1 MNLVVEPSAS
11 YFDPLSHTH
20 TDVDLDLGLESMYKL
35 ESLGIDEE
43 ADQGSI
49 DVVFTKKFQ
58 ESICFRDGRYHV
70 ELPWYEEVLKA
81 VPSNHHVA
89 LAALHRVKK
98 RLEAQGLSA
107 EYGKIFQQYEEEG
120 IIEPIHVEYRDFHK
134 YIWIPHR
141 PVVKTQ
147 AQVTTKIRPVFNCS
161 LKVGDS
167 PSLNQASYP
176 GVDLLASLFRLLLQF
191 RTNKF
196 VVIADIAKAF
206 LQIRLKL
213 EEDRNRFCFF
223 WEENGELRMYR
234 YASIIFGLAVS
245 PYVLGAVIQHHARQ
259 YPSDLCSSLLMNN
272 LYMDNFLYT
281 SSSLDSLQ
289 EIYHLTTSRMKEG
302 GFDLCSWNSNSVEL
316 RELFEREGNPSKHQ
330 CSEEKVLGYLF
341 DISSDLLRLSDF
353 VLGNVT
359 TKRQLLSEIAKVFD
373 PLSLF
378 LPVTIRGRLL
388 MKKTWEQEMGWDDEI
403 DQELKDSWEK
413 LRLDL
418 DSLKEVTFPRSCF
431 ETEDPDLT
439 FNIFCDA
446 SMACYGFVVYISS
459 STKSPFI
466 LWSKGKVAPAKGR
479 TLPCLELLAV
489 FLALKCLPQVL
500 NSFPGTA
507 VKTLNVFSDSQITI
521 AWLKNGAKNNKSVF
535 VRNRLQDI
543 RRMTSSLKQDHSLL
557 PEFHFVRSED
567 NPADLLTRGIS
578 LAEFKKKFEFWSR
591 GPEWL
596 PHDSI
601 YWPNSDEEALNAG
614 ASSSVFVTMERNR
627 DPPVVN
633 FSKFSSFDSLIRVCS
648 LLFKFAA
655 LTRGISVDHD
665 FQSRLYCLKV
675 MQQESFAKELEFLK
689 RVGENPS
696 TQDSPPDLVR
706 NLNLFL
712 DDFGLIRSKGRLSRS
727 NHYDFEVLNPILLG
741 KRHHL
746 TLLIIRQSHYECKHL
761 GIQATLTRLRLRGFW
776 ITSARSTIKRV
787 LSECIVCKKFNSFSY
802 QYPRFTNFSRAQVE
816 LFRPFK
822 HVGIDFTKHWWV
834 KVKGSPQ
841 AQKMFILVYTC
852 LNIRAVHLDLIP
864 DMSSSSF
871 VQSFQRFVS
880 RFGIPD
886 FLYSDNAR
894 SFIQGA
900 DAIESFVA
908 SENGA
913 EFLRKNQIQHRRI
926 PLYSPWVGSLW
937 ERLIRT
943 VKSCLYKTIGRS
955 SLEFYDFVTILSDIS
970 DAINSRPL
978 TYTSGD
984 NDIVPLTP
992 NCFLKP
998 HAKTSMALPGT
1009 GSSDPF
1015 WKSPASS
1022 RNALL
1027 RSLQK
1032 TSERFEE
1039 LRTRW
1044 YEEYLL
1050 SLRESSRDLYQTKWD
1065 NLVKPD
1071 DVVLIRSPV
1080 KERPYWQMGVV
1091 TSLVHGDDGKVR
1103 SVFVRTPGGQT
1114 NLYPIK
1120 HLYPLELSLTH
1131 SGNRPS
1137 DASRTSSQVVPVVT
1151 PSSSSVPSITVASPR
1166 PQRRAAVKARQQ
1178 FVQSDSSEESD

>member
-1 MNLVVEPSAS
+1 
-11 YFDPLSHTH
+11 
-20 TDVDLDLGLESMYKL
+20 
-35 ESLGIDEE
+35 
-43 ADQGSI
+43 
-49 DVVFTKKFQ
+49 
-58 ESICFRDGRYHV
+58 
-70 ELPWYEEVLKA
+70 
-81 VPSNHHVA
+81 
-89 LAALHRVKK
+89 
-98 RLEAQGLSA
+98 
-107 EYGKIFQQYEEEG
+107 
-120 IIEPIHVEYRDFHK
+120 
-134 YIWIPHR
+134 
-141 PVVKTQ
+141 
-147 AQVTTKIRPVFNCS
+147 
-161 LKVGDS
+161 
-167 PSLNQASYP
+167 
-176 GVDLLASLFRLLLQF
+176 
-191 RTNKF
+191 
-196 VVIADIAKAF
+196 
-206 LQIRLKL
+206 
-213 EEDRNRFCFF
+213 
-223 WEENGELRMYR
+223 
-234 YASIIFGLAVS
+234 
-245 PYVLGAVIQHHARQ
+245 
-259 YPSDLCSSLLMNN
+259 
-272 LYMDNFLYT
+272 
-281 SSSLDSLQ
+281 
-289 EIYHLTTSRMKEG
+289 
-302 GFDLCSWNSNSVEL
+302 
-316 RELFEREGNPSKHQ
+316 
-330 CSEEKVLGYLF
+330 
-341 DISSDLLRLSDF
+341 
-353 VLGNVT
+353 
-359 TKRQLLSEIAKVFD
+359 
-373 PLSLF
+373 
-378 LPVTIRGRLL
+378 
-388 MKKTWEQEMGWDDEI
+388 
-403 DQELKDSWEK
+403 
-413 LRLDL
+413 
-418 DSLKEVTFPRSCF
+418 
-431 ETEDPDLT
+431 
-439 FNIFCDA
+439 
-446 SMACYGFVVYISS
+446 
-459 STKSPFI
+459 
-466 LWSKGKVAPAKGR
+466 
-479 TLPCLELLAV
+479 
-489 FLALKCLPQVL
+489 
-500 NSFPGTA
+500 
-507 VKTLNVFSDSQITI
+507 
-521 AWLKNGAKNNKSVF
+521 
-535 VRNRLQDI
+535 
-543 RRMTSSLKQDHSLL
+543 MTSSLKQDHSLL

-937 ERLIRT
+937 ER
-943 VKSCLYKTIGRS
+943 
-955 SLEFYDFVTILSDIS
+955 
-970 DAINSRPL
+970 
-978 TYTSGD
+978 
-984 NDIVPLTP
+984 
-992 NCFLKP
+992 
-998 HAKTSMALPGT
+998 
-1009 GSSDPF
+1009 
-1015 WKSPASS
+1015 
-1022 RNALL
+1022 
-1027 RSLQK
+1027 
-1032 TSERFEE
+1032 
-1039 LRTRW
+1039 
-1044 YEEYLL
+1044 
-1050 SLRESSRDLYQTKWD
+1050 
-1065 NLVKPD
+1065 
-1071 DVVLIRSPV
+1071 
-1080 KERPYWQMGVV
+1080 
-1091 TSLVHGDDGKVR
+1091 
-1103 SVFVRTPGGQT
+1103 
-1114 NLYPIK
+1114 
-1120 HLYPLELSLTH
+1120 
-1131 SGNRPS
+1131 
-1137 DASRTSSQVVPVVT
+1137 
-1151 PSSSSVPSITVASPR
+1151 
-1166 PQRRAAVKARQQ
+1166 
-1178 FVQSDSSEESD
+1178 